1 MKTTPIHIRNLRCRA
16 GSSICL
22 RSGRVEAARAD
33 NALALHVLFLLLAA
47 ALLLCAPARAGA
59 VALDSPRM
67 TPVVRAVQAV
77 APAVVNITSTHIVE
91 GQRLSPLEQFF
102 GPGFPGLPG
111 FDMPGGRKVR
121 QKRVSLGSGVIVDG
135 EKGLVLTNAHVIAG
149 GDEVMVHLLDG
160 REFPAAVK
168 GADPD
173 FDIAVLQIKGASKL
187 PDVTLGD
194 SSDIMPGETVIAIGN
209 PFGFNHT
216 VTTGVVSALGRTIRN
231 KEGAFTDLVQTD
243 AAINPGNSG
252 GPLLNIEGVLIG
264 INTAVDT
271 RAEGIGFA
279 IPINKARRVMHDLM
293 SAGRV
298 APLWLGL
305 DLQDVDGR
313 TAMALGLKDAG
324 GVLVTAVH
332 PGSPAARAGIVP
344 GDILENINSSP
355 VRDRRDY
362 LDILRNQ
369 TAGTSLRLQLLR
381 DGGPLKLEAT
391 PEPFGDA
398 EARALMERRWGF
410 SVAQTGQGVVVRQA
424 RADGPAGFLRQ
435 GDRITAVG
443 AAETQTMEDF
453 LQAFRRERMSGQ
465 ILLQVVRSGK
475 GYYARL
481 VP

>member
-1 MKTTPIHIRNLRCRA
+1 MKTSPVYIHRGRRCQPRRA
-16 GSSICL
+16 Q
-22 RSGRVEAARAD
+22 VAVAAANTAIDARW
-33 NALALHVLFLLLAA
+33 LLVLLAF
-47 ALLLCAPARAGA
+47 ALLLCLPARARA
-59 VALDSPRM
+59 IAPDSPRM

-77 APAVVNITSTHIVE
+77 APAVVNITSTHVIE
-91 GQRLSPLEQFF
+91 GQRVSPLEQFF

-111 FDMPGGRKVR
+111 FDVPGGRRVK

-135 EKGLVLTNAHVIAG
+135 DKGLVLTNAHVIAG

-160 REFPAAVK
+160 REFTATVK

-173 FDIAVLQIKGASKL
+173 FDLAVLQIKGAAKL
-187 PDVTLGD
+187 PAVKLGD
-194 SSDIMPGETVIAIGN
+194 SGDIMPGETVIAIGN

-231 KEGAFTDLVQTD
+231 KDGAFTDLVQTD

-279 IPINKARRVMHDLM
+279 IPINKARRVMLDLM

-313 TAMALGLKDAG
+313 TAMALGLRDAG
-324 GVLVTAVH
+324 GVLVTAVF
-332 PGSPAARAGIVP
+332 PGSPAAKAGIVP
-344 GDILENINSSP
+344 GDIVESINASP

-369 TAGTSLRLQLLR
+369 TAGSALRLQVLR
-381 DGGPLKLEAT
+381 EGGSVRLEAT
-391 PEPFGDA
+391 PEPFSDA
-398 EARALMERRWGF
+398 AARALLERRWGF
-410 SVAQTGQGVVVRQA
+410 SAAQTAQGVVVRQA
-424 RADGPAGFLRQ
+424 RANGPAEFLRQ

-443 AAETQTMEDF
+443 SAEIRTMEDF

-465 ILLQVVRSGK
+465 VLLQVVRNGK

-481 VP
+481 IP

>member
-1 MKTTPIHIRNLRCRA
+1 MKTTYNIQRNR
-16 GSSICL
+16 
-22 RSGRVEAARAD
+22 RSQTNRMRVAVAAANTAFDARWL
-33 NALALHVLFLLLAA
+33 LALLAVC
-47 ALLLCAPARAGA
+47 LLLCLPTRARAIA
-59 VALDSPRM
+59 PDSPRM

-77 APAVVNITSTHIVE
+77 APAVVNITSTHIIE
-91 GQRLSPLEQFF
+91 GQRISPLEQFF

-111 FDMPGGRKVR
+111 VDVPGGRRVK

-135 EKGLVLTNAHVIAG
+135 DKGLVLTNAHVIAG
-149 GDEVMVHLLDG
+149 GGEVMVHLLDG
-160 REFPAAVK
+160 REFVATVK

-187 PDVTLGD
+187 PAVKLGD
-194 SSDIMPGETVIAIGN
+194 SGDIMPGETVIAIGN

-264 INTAVDT
+264 INTAVDA

-305 DLQDVDGR
+305 DLQDVDSR
-313 TAMALGLKDAG
+313 TAMALGLRDAG
-324 GVLVTAVH
+324 GVLVTAVF
-332 PGSPAARAGIVP
+332 PGSPAAKAGIVT
-344 GDILENINSSP
+344 GDIVESINTSP

-369 TAGTSLRLQLLR
+369 TTGTSLRLQVLR
-381 DGGPLKLEAT
+381 EGGPVKLEAT
-391 PEPFGDA
+391 PEPFSDA
-398 EARALMERRWGF
+398 DARALLERRWGF
-410 SVAQTGQGVVVRQA
+410 SAAQTAQGVVVRQA
-424 RADGPAGFLRQ
+424 RADGPAEFLRQ

-443 AAETQTMEDF
+443 SAEIRTMEDF
-453 LQAFRRERMSGQ
+453 LQAFRKERMSGQ
-465 ILLQVVRSGK
+465 VLLQVVRNGK

-481 VP
+481 IP

>member
-1 MKTTPIHIRNLRCRA
+1 MKTRPMYIHRGRRCQPRRA
-16 GSSICL
+16 Q
-22 RSGRVEAARAD
+22 VAVAAANTAIDARW
-33 NALALHVLFLLLAA
+33 LLVLLAF
-47 ALLLCAPARAGA
+47 ALLLCLPARARA
-59 VALDSPRM
+59 IAPDSPRM

-77 APAVVNITSTHIVE
+77 ATAVVNITSTHVIE
-91 GQRLSPLEQFF
+91 GQRVSPLEQFF

-111 FDMPGGRKVR
+111 FDVPGGRRVK

-135 EKGLVLTNAHVIAG
+135 DKGLVLTNAHVIAG

-160 REFPAAVK
+160 REFTATVK

-173 FDIAVLQIKGASKL
+173 FDLAVLQIKGAAKL
-187 PDVTLGD
+187 PAVKLGD
-194 SSDIMPGETVIAIGN
+194 SGDIMPGETVIAIGN

-231 KEGAFTDLVQTD
+231 KDGAFTDLVQTD

-279 IPINKARRVMHDLM
+279 IPINKARRVMLDLM

-313 TAMALGLKDAG
+313 TAMALGLRDAG
-324 GVLVTAVH
+324 GVLVTAVF
-332 PGSPAARAGIVP
+332 PGSPAAKAGIVP
-344 GDILENINSSP
+344 GDIVESINASP

-369 TAGTSLRLQLLR
+369 TAGSALRLQVLR
-381 DGGPLKLEAT
+381 EGGSVRLEAT
-391 PEPFGDA
+391 PEPFSDA
-398 EARALMERRWGF
+398 DARALLERRWGF
-410 SVAQTGQGVVVRQA
+410 SAAQTAQGVVVRQA
-424 RADGPAGFLRQ
+424 RANGPAEFLRQ

-443 AAETQTMEDF
+443 SAEIRTMEDF

-465 ILLQVVRSGK
+465 VLLQVVRNGK

-481 VP
+481 IP

>member
-1 MKTTPIHIRNLRCRA
+1 MKTRPMYIHRGRRCQPRRA
-16 GSSICL
+16 Q
-22 RSGRVEAARAD
+22 VAVAAANTAFDARW
-33 NALALHVLFLLLAA
+33 LLVLLAF
-47 ALLLCAPARAGA
+47 ALLLCLPARARA
-59 VALDSPRM
+59 IAPDSPRM

-77 APAVVNITSTHIVE
+77 APAVVNITSTHVIE
-91 GQRLSPLEQFF
+91 GQRVSPLEQFF

-111 FDMPGGRKVR
+111 FDVPGGRRVK

-135 EKGLVLTNAHVIAG
+135 DKGLVLTNAHVIAG

-160 REFPAAVK
+160 REFTATVK

-173 FDIAVLQIKGASKL
+173 FDLAVLQIKGAAKL
-187 PDVTLGD
+187 PAVKLGD
-194 SSDIMPGETVIAIGN
+194 SGDIMPGETVIAIGN

-231 KEGAFTDLVQTD
+231 KDGAFTDLVQTD

-279 IPINKARRVMHDLM
+279 IPINKARRVMLDLM

-313 TAMALGLKDAG
+313 TAMALGLRDAG
-324 GVLVTAVH
+324 GVLVTAVF
-332 PGSPAARAGIVP
+332 PGSPAAKAGIVP
-344 GDILENINSSP
+344 GDIVESINASP

-369 TAGTSLRLQLLR
+369 TAGSALRLQVLR
-381 DGGPLKLEAT
+381 EGGSVRLEAT
-391 PEPFGDA
+391 PEPFSDA
-398 EARALMERRWGF
+398 DARALLERRWGF
-410 SVAQTGQGVVVRQA
+410 SAAQTAQGVVVRQA
-424 RADGPAGFLRQ
+424 RANGPAEFLRQ

-443 AAETQTMEDF
+443 SAEIRTMEDF

-465 ILLQVVRSGK
+465 VLLQVVRNGK

-481 VP
+481 IP

>member
-1 MKTTPIHIRNLRCRA
+1 MKTTYNIQRNR
-16 GSSICL
+16 
-22 RSGRVEAARAD
+22 RSQTNRMRVAVAAANTAFDARWL
-33 NALALHVLFLLLAA
+33 LALLAVC
-47 ALLLCAPARAGA
+47 LLLCLPTRARAIA
-59 VALDSPRM
+59 PDSPRM

-77 APAVVNITSTHIVE
+77 APAVVNITSTHIIE
-91 GQRLSPLEQFF
+91 GQRVSPLEQFF

-111 FDMPGGRKVR
+111 FEVPGGRRVK

-135 EKGLVLTNAHVIAG
+135 DKGLVLTNAHVIAG

-160 REFPAAVK
+160 REFTATVK

-173 FDIAVLQIKGASKL
+173 FDIAVLQIKGAAKL
-187 PDVTLGD
+187 PAVKLGD
-194 SSDIMPGETVIAIGN
+194 SGDIMPGETVIAIGN

-231 KEGAFTDLVQTD
+231 KDGAFTDLVQTD

-313 TAMALGLKDAG
+313 TAMALGLRDAG
-324 GVLVTAVH
+324 GVLVTAVF
-332 PGSPAARAGIVP
+332 PGSPAAKAGIVP
-344 GDILENINSSP
+344 GDIVESINASP

-369 TAGTSLRLQLLR
+369 TAGSALRLQVLR
-381 DGGPLKLEAT
+381 EGGSVKLEAT
-391 PEPFGDA
+391 PEPFSDA
-398 EARALMERRWGF
+398 DARAMLERRWGF
-410 SVAQTGQGVVVRQA
+410 SAAQTAQGVVVRQA
-424 RADGPAGFLRQ
+424 RADGPAEFLRQ

-443 AAETQTMEDF
+443 SAEIRTMEDF

-465 ILLQVVRSGK
+465 VLLQVVRNGK

-481 VP
+481 IP

>member
-1 MKTTPIHIRNLRCRA
+1 MKTRPMYIHRGRRCQPRRA
-16 GSSICL
+16 Q
-22 RSGRVEAARAD
+22 VAVAAANTAIDARW
-33 NALALHVLFLLLAA
+33 LLVLLAF
-47 ALLLCAPARAGA
+47 ALLLCLPARARA
-59 VALDSPRM
+59 IAPDSPRM

-77 APAVVNITSTHIVE
+77 APAVVNITSTHVIE
-91 GQRLSPLEQFF
+91 GQRVSPLEQFF

-111 FDMPGGRKVR
+111 FDVPGGRRVK

-135 EKGLVLTNAHVIAG
+135 DKGLVLTNAHVIAG

-160 REFPAAVK
+160 REFTATVK

-173 FDIAVLQIKGASKL
+173 FDLAVLQIKGAAKL
-187 PDVTLGD
+187 PAVKLGD
-194 SSDIMPGETVIAIGN
+194 SGDIMPGETVIAIGN

-231 KEGAFTDLVQTD
+231 KDGAFTDLVQTD

-279 IPINKARRVMHDLM
+279 IPINKARRVMLDLM

-313 TAMALGLKDAG
+313 TAMALGLRDAG
-324 GVLVTAVH
+324 GVLVTAVF
-332 PGSPAARAGIVP
+332 PGSPAAKAGIVP
-344 GDILENINSSP
+344 GDIVESINASP

-369 TAGTSLRLQLLR
+369 TAGSALRLQVLR
-381 DGGPLKLEAT
+381 EGGSVRLEAT
-391 PEPFGDA
+391 PEPFSDA
-398 EARALMERRWGF
+398 DARALLERRWGF
-410 SVAQTGQGVVVRQA
+410 SAAQTAQGVVVRQA
-424 RADGPAGFLRQ
+424 RANGPAEFLRQ
-435 GDRITAVG
+435 GDRITAVRS
-443 AAETQTMEDF
+443 AEIRTMEDF

-465 ILLQVVRSGK
+465 VLLQVVRNGK

-481 VP
+481 IP

>member
-1 MKTTPIHIRNLRCRA
+1 MKTRPMYIHRGRRCQPRRA
-16 GSSICL
+16 Q
-22 RSGRVEAARAD
+22 VAVAAANTAIDARW
-33 NALALHVLFLLLAA
+33 LLVLLAF
-47 ALLLCAPARAGA
+47 ALLLCLPARARA
-59 VALDSPRM
+59 IAPDSPRM

-77 APAVVNITSTHIVE
+77 APAVVNITSTHVIE
-91 GQRLSPLEQFF
+91 GQRVSPLEQFF

-111 FDMPGGRKVR
+111 FDVPGGRRVK

-135 EKGLVLTNAHVIAG
+135 DKGLVLTNAHVIAG

-160 REFPAAVK
+160 REFTATVK

-173 FDIAVLQIKGASKL
+173 FDLAVLQIKGAAKL
-187 PDVTLGD
+187 PAVKLGD
-194 SSDIMPGETVIAIGN
+194 SGDIMPGETVIAIGN

-231 KEGAFTDLVQTD
+231 KDGAFTDLVQTD

-279 IPINKARRVMHDLM
+279 IPINKARRVMLDLM

-313 TAMALGLKDAG
+313 TAMALGLRDAG
-324 GVLVTAVH
+324 GVLVTAVF
-332 PGSPAARAGIVP
+332 PGSPAAKAGIVP
-344 GDILENINSSP
+344 GDIVESINASP

-369 TAGTSLRLQLLR
+369 TAGSALRLQVLR
-381 DGGPLKLEAT
+381 EGGSVRLEAT
-391 PEPFGDA
+391 PEPFSDA
-398 EARALMERRWGF
+398 DARALLERRWGF
-410 SVAQTGQGVVVRQA
+410 SAAQTAQGVVVRQA
-424 RADGPAGFLRQ
+424 RANGPAEFLRQ

-443 AAETQTMEDF
+443 SAEIRTMEDF

-465 ILLQVVRSGK
+465 VLLQVVRNGK

>member
-1 MKTTPIHIRNLRCRA
+1 MKTRPIYIQKNLPCR
-16 GSSICL
+16 G
-22 RSGRVEAARAD
+22 RSRSEQVEAAAVEGSF
-33 NALALHVLFLLLAA
+33 ALRLFFLMLAA
-47 ALLLCAPARAGA
+47 ALLLCTPSRAGA
-59 VALDSPRM
+59 VAADSPRM

-187 PDVTLGD
+187 PAVKLGD
-194 SSDIMPGETVIAIGN
+194 SGDIMPGETVIAIGN

-231 KEGAFTDLVQTD
+231 KDGAFTDLVQTD

-264 INTAVDT
+264 INTAVDA

-324 GVLVTAVH
+324 GVLVTAVF
-332 PGSPAARAGIVP
+332 PGSPAAKVGIAP
-344 GDILENINSSP
+344 GDILETINSSP

-369 TAGTSLRLQLLR
+369 TAGTPLRLQLLR
-381 DGGPLKLEAT
+381 EGGALKIEAT

-398 EARALMERRWGF
+398 EARALLERRWGF
-410 SVAQTGQGVVVRQA
+410 SAAQTAQGVVVRQA
-424 RADGPAGFLRQ
+424 RADGPASFLRQ
-435 GDRITAVG
+435 GDHITAVG
-443 AAETQTMEDF
+443 AAETRTMEDF

-465 ILLQVVRSGK
+465 ILLQVVRNGK

>member
-1 MKTTPIHIRNLRCRA
+1 MKTTYNIQRNR
-16 GSSICL
+16 
-22 RSGRVEAARAD
+22 RSQTNRMRVAVAAANTAFDARWL
-33 NALALHVLFLLLAA
+33 LALLAVC
-47 ALLLCAPARAGA
+47 LLLCLPTRARAIA
-59 VALDSPRM
+59 PDSPRM

-77 APAVVNITSTHIVE
+77 APAVVNITSTHIIE
-91 GQRLSPLEQFF
+91 GQRISPLEQFF

-111 FDMPGGRKVR
+111 VDVPGGRRVK

-135 EKGLVLTNAHVIAG
+135 DKGLVLTNAHVIAG
-149 GDEVMVHLLDG
+149 GGEVMVHLLDG
-160 REFPAAVK
+160 REFVATVK

-187 PDVTLGD
+187 PAVKLGD
-194 SSDIMPGETVIAIGN
+194 SGDIMPGETVIAIGN

-243 AAINPGNSG
+243 AAINSGNSG

-264 INTAVDT
+264 INTAVDA

-305 DLQDVDGR
+305 DLQDVDSR
-313 TAMALGLKDAG
+313 TAMALGLRDAG
-324 GVLVTAVH
+324 GVLVTAVF
-332 PGSPAARAGIVP
+332 PGSPAAKAGIVT
-344 GDILENINSSP
+344 GDIVESINASP

-369 TAGTSLRLQLLR
+369 TTGTSLRLQVLR
-381 DGGPLKLEAT
+381 EGGPVKLEAT
-391 PEPFGDA
+391 PEPFSDTD
-398 EARALMERRWGF
+398 ARALLERRWGF
-410 SVAQTGQGVVVRQA
+410 SAAQTAQGVVVRQA
-424 RADGPAGFLRQ
+424 RADGPAEFLRQ

-443 AAETQTMEDF
+443 SAEIRTMEDF
-453 LQAFRRERMSGQ
+453 LQAFRKERMSGQ
-465 ILLQVVRSGK
+465 VLLQVMRNGK

-481 VP
+481 IP

>member
-1 MKTTPIHIRNLRCRA
+1 MKTRPIYIQRNLPCR
-16 GSSICL
+16 G
-22 RSGRVEAARAD
+22 RSRPGRVEEAAVEG
-33 NALALHVLFLLLAA
+33 NFALRLFFLMLAA
-47 ALLLCAPARAGA
+47 ALLLCTPSRAGA
-59 VALDSPRM
+59 VAADSPRM

-149 GDEVMVHLLDG
+149 GGEVMVHLLDG
-160 REFPAAVK
+160 REFVATVK

-187 PDVTLGD
+187 PAVKLGD
-194 SSDIMPGETVIAIGN
+194 SGDIMPGETVIAIGN

-264 INTAVDT
+264 INTAVDA

-305 DLQDVDGR
+305 DLQDVDSR
-313 TAMALGLKDAG
+313 TAMALGLRDAG
-324 GVLVTAVH
+324 GVLVTAVF
-332 PGSPAARAGIVP
+332 PGSPAAKAGIVT
-344 GDILENINSSP
+344 GDIVESINTSP

-369 TAGTSLRLQLLR
+369 TTGTSLRLQVLR
-381 DGGPLKLEAT
+381 EGGPVKLEAT
-391 PEPFGDA
+391 PEPFSDTD
-398 EARALMERRWGF
+398 ARALLERRWGF
-410 SVAQTGQGVVVRQA
+410 SAAQTAQGVVVRQA
-424 RADGPAGFLRQ
+424 RADGPAEFLRQ

-443 AAETQTMEDF
+443 SAEIRTMEDF
-453 LQAFRRERMSGQ
+453 LQAFRKERMSGQ
-465 ILLQVVRSGK
+465 VLLQVVRNGK

-481 VP
+481 IP

>member
-1 MKTTPIHIRNLRCRA
+1 MKTRPMYIHRGRRCQPRRA
-16 GSSICL
+16 Q
-22 RSGRVEAARAD
+22 VAVAAANTAIDARW
-33 NALALHVLFLLLAA
+33 LLVLLAF
-47 ALLLCAPARAGA
+47 ALLLCLPARARA
-59 VALDSPRM
+59 IAPDSPRM

-77 APAVVNITSTHIVE
+77 APAVVNITSTHVIE
-91 GQRLSPLEQFF
+91 GQRVSPLEQFF

-111 FDMPGGRKVR
+111 FDVPGGRRVK

-135 EKGLVLTNAHVIAG
+135 DKGLVLTNAHVIAG

-160 REFPAAVK
+160 REFTATVK

-173 FDIAVLQIKGASKL
+173 FDLAVLQIKGAAKL
-187 PDVTLGD
+187 PAVKLGD
-194 SSDIMPGETVIAIGN
+194 SGDIMPGDTVIAIGN

-231 KEGAFTDLVQTD
+231 KDGAFTDLVQTD

-313 TAMALGLKDAG
+313 TAMALGLRDAG
-324 GVLVTAVH
+324 GVLVTAVF
-332 PGSPAARAGIVP
+332 PGSPAAKAGIVP
-344 GDILENINSSP
+344 GDIVESINASP

-369 TAGTSLRLQLLR
+369 TAGSALRLQVLR
-381 DGGPLKLEAT
+381 EGGSVRLEAT
-391 PEPFGDA
+391 PEPFSDA
-398 EARALMERRWGF
+398 DARALLERRWGF
-410 SVAQTGQGVVVRQA
+410 SAAQTAQGVVVRQA
-424 RADGPAGFLRQ
+424 RANGPAEFLRQ

-443 AAETQTMEDF
+443 SAEIRTMEDF

-465 ILLQVVRSGK
+465 VLLQVVRNGK

-481 VP
+481 IP

>member
-1 MKTTPIHIRNLRCRA
+1 MKTSPVYIHRGRRCQPRRA
-16 GSSICL
+16 Q
-22 RSGRVEAARAD
+22 VAVAAANTAFDARWLLVL
-33 NALALHVLFLLLAA
+33 LAFALFLCL
-47 ALLLCAPARAGA
+47 PARARA
-59 VALDSPRM
+59 IAPDSPRM

-77 APAVVNITSTHIVE
+77 APAVVNITSTHIIE
-91 GQRLSPLEQFF
+91 GQRVSPLEKFF

-111 FDMPGGRKVR
+111 FEVPGGRRVK

-135 EKGLVLTNAHVIAG
+135 DKGLVLTNAHVIAG

-160 REFPAAVK
+160 REFTATVK

-173 FDIAVLQIKGASKL
+173 FDIAVLQIKGAATL
-187 PDVTLGD
+187 PAVKLGD
-194 SSDIMPGETVIAIGN
+194 SGDIMPGETVIAIGN

-231 KEGAFTDLVQTD
+231 KDGAFTDLVQTD

-313 TAMALGLKDAG
+313 TAMALGLRDAG
-324 GVLVTAVH
+324 GVLVTAVF
-332 PGSPAARAGIVP
+332 PGSPAAKAGIVP
-344 GDILENINSSP
+344 GDIVESINASP

-369 TAGTSLRLQLLR
+369 TAGSALRLQVLR
-381 DGGPLKLEAT
+381 EGGSVKLEAT
-391 PEPFGDA
+391 PEPFSDA
-398 EARALMERRWGF
+398 DARAMLERRWGF
-410 SVAQTGQGVVVRQA
+410 STAQTAQGVVVRQA
-424 RADGPAGFLRQ
+424 RADGPAEFLRQ

-443 AAETQTMEDF
+443 SAEIRTMEDF

-465 ILLQVVRSGK
+465 VLLQVVRNGK

-481 VP
+481 IP